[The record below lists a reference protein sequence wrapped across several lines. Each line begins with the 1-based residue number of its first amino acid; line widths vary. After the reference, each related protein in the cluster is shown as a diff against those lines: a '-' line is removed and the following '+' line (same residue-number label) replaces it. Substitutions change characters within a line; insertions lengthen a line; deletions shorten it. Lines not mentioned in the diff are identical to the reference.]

1 MNNCS
6 YDYVPFHKFT
16 YKQRSTK
23 KAKNADI
30 TAFATILSTSLIVLQ
45 PSQSN
50 VVNMQKSD
58 ENPKEN

>member
-1 MNNCS
+1 MYLFINLRINN
-6 YDYVPFHKFT
+6 VPI
-16 YKQRSTK
+16 K
-23 KAKNADI
+23 KRQTLAYQP
-30 TAFATILSTSLIVLQ
+30 FVTILSTSLIVLQ